1 MRMFFLT
8 KAEKY
13 FLVEASLGQI
23 CGNEESLQ
31 AFNNGCSSK
40 LSLRLILK
48 STTIVVAQVKLQGD
62 QVFIGLFHY
71 RIKYVRLLFL

>member
-40 LSLRLILK
+40 LSLRLVLK
-48 STTIVVAQVKLQGD
+48 STTFVAAQVKLQGP
-62 QVFIGLFHY
+62 QVSTGLFCH
-71 RIKYVRLLFL
+71 RAKYARQIFL

>member
-1 MRMFFLT
+1 MFFLT

-48 STTIVVAQVKLQGD
+48 STTFVAEPSATARSS
-62 QVFIGLFHY
+62 GLY
-71 RIKYVRLLFL
+71 WPISS